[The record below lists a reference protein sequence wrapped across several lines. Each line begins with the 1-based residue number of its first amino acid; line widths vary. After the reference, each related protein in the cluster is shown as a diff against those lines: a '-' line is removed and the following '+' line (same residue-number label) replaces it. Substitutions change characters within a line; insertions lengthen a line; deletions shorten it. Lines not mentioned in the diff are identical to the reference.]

1 MQITAAVKYAD
12 RDSFSIEQLEL
23 EPPRAKEILVKI
35 AGVGLCHTDIVFSG
49 RADGYPFPAVF
60 GHEGSGV
67 VLAVG
72 EAVTKVVPGDAVA
85 ISFRSCGDCDRCD
98 SHDPAYCRTMPM
110 LNYTGAREDGSTSLS
125 GPSGA
130 VASNFFGQSSFASH
144 ALTYEENVVKVDDDL
159 PLELLG
165 PLGCGIQTGAGGVMR
180 SLAAK
185 KGSSILIMGGGPV
198 GLAAV
203 MGAKIQACGTI
214 ILLEPQANRRELA
227 KEFGATHVI
236 DPNETPDLVDAVRNI
251 VPLGLDYA
259 FDTTG
264 IPEVLQSAMGC
275 LGSMGTLGVVG
286 ITPPGTP
293 IPGELSGLMMYG
305 QSVRGII
312 EGDSDPDTFIP
323 ELLEYFR
330 EGRLPFDR
338 LIKTYPLS
346 KINEAISDQHA
357 GRCVKVVLTPD
368 D

>member
-1 MQITAAVKYAD
+1 MQITAAVKHAD
-12 RDSFSIEQLEL
+12 RDTFSIERLEL
-23 EPPRAKEILVKI
+23 EPPRANEILVKI

-49 RADGYPFPAVF
+49 RTDGYPFPAVF
-60 GHEGSGV
+60 GHEGSGF

-72 EAVTKVVPGDAVA
+72 DAVTKVAPGDAVA
-85 ISFRSCGDCDRCD
+85 ISFRSCGHCDRCD
-98 SHDPAYCRTMPM
+98 TQDPAYCRTMPM

-125 GPSGA
+125 GPLGA

-203 MGAKIQACGTI
+203 MGAKIQECGTI

-236 DPNETPDLVDAVRNI
+236 NPNETPSLVDAVRSI

-264 IPEVLQSAMGC
+264 IPSVLQDAMGC

-293 IPGELSGLMMYG
+293 IPGELSGLMMFG

-323 ELLEYFR
+323 ELLDYFR

-346 KINEAISDQHA
+346 QINEAISDQHA
-357 GRCVKVVLTPD
+357 GRCVKVVLTPEV
-368 D
+368 